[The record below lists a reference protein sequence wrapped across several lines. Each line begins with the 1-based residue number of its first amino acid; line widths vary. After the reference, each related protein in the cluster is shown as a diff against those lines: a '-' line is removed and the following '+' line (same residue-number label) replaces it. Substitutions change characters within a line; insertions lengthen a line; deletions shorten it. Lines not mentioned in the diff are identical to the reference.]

1 MPKAVSLKYR
11 FSRNIA
17 LALVLPLAL
26 MSVIT
31 MVTAYHNAREQV
43 ITNSDR
49 VVALFS
55 ETIRASIKLSEKRLE
70 SVASLLS
77 SRDIPNKNIPEILRQ
92 MRISQEEFQDIRVT
106 DSRGIVTAVAPFEAD
121 VLGMDMSN
129 TPQFKKP
136 SYTGRPT
143 WSQAFISP
151 TLGHAVASVSVPY
164 AQGVVTANYTFSML
178 KFGIDNLAQTERLTI
193 SVIDDGGT
201 ILAHTDEALAH
212 QRAWE
217 RNSKK
222 FLKLAEAEDRH
233 ATITIDDKEMLA
245 TATRLTST
253 GWTLV
258 VTQELSTI
266 KSSLTRIAGT
276 YAGFALIFTFLG
288 LLFAIRFSKRFFSYY
303 QILIGNIRSVS
314 QGNYDMN
321 FPEER
326 FLEMEEVKEN
336 FAKMATQIS
345 AREEQIEEL
354 NEELKARLED
364 TEAANR
370 AKSEFLANM
379 SHELRTPLNGALGM
393 LQLLKQCRLDPEQA
407 EYADVAMNSCSNL
420 AVLLNDLL
428 DLSRIE
434 AGKMDIR
441 HEPFRLS
448 DQFAALRE
456 IFQLSLD
463 ENGVN
468 LIMEAGPQ
476 VPDLHRGDPIRV
488 KQVLFNLV
496 GNAAKFTTHGQIKVE
511 AYPLPPVRPDTYRLL
526 FSVSDTGIGI
536 EESKLSSI
544 FEPFTQGEASYTKRF
559 GGAGLGLNIVKRLV
573 TLMGGNVA
581 IESYEGQGTTVY
593 FCLTLGT
600 PPADDSLPL
609 QADFALQDD
618 SIEGL
623 HILVAEDERVNQM
636 MITKLLGKKG
646 VTAETANNGREALE
660 LAQSGRF
667 DMILM
672 DVQMPEMNGLEATR
686 LIREREVDGEH
697 VPIVAITAYAME
709 GDRERFLNEGV
720 DDYLS
725 KPVNL
730 VDLIEAI
737 KRNRR

>member
-1 MPKAVSLKYR
+1 MSKAVSLKYR

-17 LALVLPLAL
+17 LALVLPLAF

-31 MVTAYHNAREQV
+31 VITAYHNARKQV

-55 ETIRASIKLSEKRLE
+55 ETIRASIELSERRLE

-77 SRDIPNKNIPEILRQ
+77 SGDIPTKNMPEVLRQ
-92 MRISQEEFQDIRVT
+92 MRISQEEFLDIRVT
-106 DSRGIVTAVAPFEAD
+106 DSRGIVTAASPHDED
-121 VLGMDMSN
+121 VIGLDMSN
-129 TPQFKKP
+129 TPQFSEP
-136 SYTGRPT
+136 SHSGRPT

-164 AQGVVTANYTFSML
+164 SQGVVTANYTFSML
-178 KFGIDNLAQTERLTI
+178 KFGIQDLGPAEQLTI
-193 SVIDDGGT
+193 SVIDTGGT
-201 ILAHTDEALAH
+201 ILAHTDESLAL

-217 RNSKK
+217 HDSEI
-222 FLKLAEAEDRH
+222 FLRLSQAEDRH
-233 ATITIDDKEMLA
+233 TTMLIDGQEMLV
-245 TATRLTST
+245 TATPLYST
-253 GWTLV
+253 GWVLV
-258 VTQELSTI
+258 VTQELSPI
-266 KSSLTRIAGT
+266 KDSLTGLART
-276 YAGFALIFTFLG
+276 YGAFALFFTLSG
-288 LLFAIRFSKRFFSYY
+288 LYLAFRFSKRFFSYF
-303 QILIGNIRSVS
+303 QTLIGNIRNVS
-314 QGNYDMN
+314 EGNYEMD
-321 FPEER
+321 FPEAK
-326 FLEMEEVKEN
+326 FSEMEEVKEN

-345 AREEQIEEL
+345 TREEQIEEL
-354 NEELKARLED
+354 NAELKVRLED

-393 LQLLKQCRLDPEQA
+393 LQLLKQCKLDKEQS
-407 EYADVAMNSCSNL
+407 EYTDVAINSCSNL
-420 AVLLNDLL
+420 AVLLNDIL

-448 DQFAALRE
+448 DQFAALRD

-463 ENGVN
+463 NNGVR
-468 LIMEAGPQ
+468 LSTEIGAT
-476 VPDLHRGDPIRV
+476 VPDLHLGDPVRV

-496 GNAAKFTTHGQIKVE
+496 GNAAKFTTSGEIKIEV
-511 AYPLPPVRPDTYRLL
+511 YPLPIVREGTYRLF

-536 EESKLSSI
+536 EDKKLSTI
-544 FEPFTQGEASYTKRF
+544 FEPFTQAENTYTKRF

-573 TLMGGNVA
+573 SLMGGNVA
-581 IESYEGQGTTVY
+581 IDSEFGRGTTVY
-593 FCLTLGT
+593 FCLTLGM
-600 PPADDSLPL
+600 PPRDDSFPL
-609 QADFALQDD
+609 QGEIVEPSE

-623 HILVAEDERVNQM
+623 HLLVVEDERVNQM
-636 MITKLLGKKG
+636 MITKLLAKKG
-646 VTAETANNGREALE
+646 VTTETANNGREAVDIS
-660 LAQSGRF
+660 ASGDF

-672 DVQMPEMNGLEATR
+672 DVQMPEMNGLEATQA
-686 LIREREVDGEH
+686 IRERENGSENI
-697 VPIVAITAYAME
+697 PIIAITAYAME
-709 GDRERFLNEGV
+709 GDRERFLAEGV

-730 VDLIEAI
+730 PDLIKAI